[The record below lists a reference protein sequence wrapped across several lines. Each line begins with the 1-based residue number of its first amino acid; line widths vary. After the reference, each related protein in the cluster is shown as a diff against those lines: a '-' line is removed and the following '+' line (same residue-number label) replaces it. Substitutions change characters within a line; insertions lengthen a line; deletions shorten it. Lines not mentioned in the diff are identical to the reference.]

1 MTRHILTVISAVVL
15 LAPAGA
21 AHAKTPKPVTVKI
34 KTIDAKG
41 VGKQIGT
48 VTIKQTA
55 DGLELKP
62 KLKKLTPGEHGLHIH
77 ENGSCD
83 PADKDGAPTAGQAA
97 GGHFDP
103 DKTGAHKGPAGGGHK
118 GDLPL
123 LTVDAKGKASGKL
136 TIAGLTLADV
146 LGKSLMIHEGG
157 DNYSDTPKP
166 LGGGGGRIACGII
179 GKAPKSSK
187 PADAAKA
194 PAPTPAK

>member
-1 MTRHILTVISAVVL
+1 MRHIVTVISAAVVL
-15 LAPAGA
+15 AFGGVAR
-21 AHAKTPKPVTVKI
+21 AKTPKPVTVKVKAI
-34 KTIDAKG
+34 TAKG

-55 DGLELKP
+55 EGLELKA
-62 KLKKLTPGEHGLHIH
+62 KLKKLSPGDHGLHIH

-83 PADKDGAPTAGQAA
+83 PADKEGVATAGQAA

-123 LTVDAKGKASGKL
+123 LTVDAKGNASGTLKV
-136 TIAGLTLADV
+136 AGLTLADV

-166 LGGGGGRIACGII
+166 LGGGGGRIACGLI